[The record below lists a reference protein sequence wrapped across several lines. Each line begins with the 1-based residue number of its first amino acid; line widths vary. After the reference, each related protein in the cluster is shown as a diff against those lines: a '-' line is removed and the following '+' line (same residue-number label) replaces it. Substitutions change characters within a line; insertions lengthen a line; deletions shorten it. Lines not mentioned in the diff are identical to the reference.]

1 MTNHSIGTP
10 WHHRLVT
17 HVFSVQSRDTLWVVA
32 DRRLSYE
39 GRPAKED
46 AVKVVS
52 LETVDGIG
60 VLAYAGLGATPR
72 GTQPSEWMSTVL
84 RGRGRMTFEQTLG
97 GLATVAAKELPRH
110 LAAIPNPSQRSHVII
125 APAFINGVGSR
136 LFTIDYGIDTKTGK
150 YRHSYM
156 SHVRSVEPGS
166 QSLRIAAAGS
176 GISHTTK
183 KNSDWLRALRSLVR
197 DHDRGKVSDKVI
209 ADQLA
214 ALNFEVHEK
223 LTKKGDSTVG
233 PRSIVIW
240 HRRRDARRDRPP
252 GGQLFY
258 DGTNLD
264 PNAAEIPTIVNG
276 TDVVAMIKIFVDLYN
291 PVLTDAGFDPNTIA
305 IDTDE
310 ANRRLAAL
318 PQTPD
323 DKLR

>member
-1 MTNHSIGTP
+1 
-10 WHHRLVT
+10 VT

-32 DRRLSYE
+32 DRRLSCE
-39 GRPAKED
+39 GRPPKED

-72 GTQPSEWMSTVL
+72 GTQPSEWMSAVL
-84 RGRGRMTFEQTLG
+84 RGRGGLTFEQTLG
-97 GLATVAAKELPRH
+97 GLATVAARELPRH
-110 LAAIPNPSQRSHVII
+110 LEAIPNPSQRSHVII
-125 APAFINGVGSR
+125 APAFIKGIGSR
-136 LFTIDYGIDTKTGK
+136 LFTIDYGIDAKTGK
-150 YRHSYM
+150 YHHSYR
-156 SHVRSVEPGS
+156 SHVRSDEPGS
-166 QSLRIAAAGS
+166 QSIRIAAAGS

-183 KNSDWLRALRSLVR
+183 KSKDWLRALRSLVR
-197 DHDRGKVSDKVI
+197 DHDRGKVSDNVI
-209 ADQLA
+209 ADHLA
-214 ALNFEVHEK
+214 VLNFEVHEE
-223 LTKKGDSTVG
+223 LTKQGDDTIG

-240 HRRRDARRDRPP
+240 RRREDARRDRPA

-258 DGTNLD
+258 EGTGRDRNMSG
-264 PNAAEIPTIVNG
+264 IPIIVNG
-276 TDVVAMIKIFVDLYN
+276 NDIMAICKVFLDLFH
-291 PVLTDAGFDPNTIA
+291 PVLTNVGFDPSTIA